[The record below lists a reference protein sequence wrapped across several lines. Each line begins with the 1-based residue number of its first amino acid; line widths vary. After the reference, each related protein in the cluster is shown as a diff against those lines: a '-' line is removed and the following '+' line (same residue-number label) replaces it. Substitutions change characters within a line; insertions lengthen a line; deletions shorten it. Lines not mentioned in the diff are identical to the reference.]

1 MKAVNLIPTEQR
13 RAKAT
18 GAQAGGGY
26 VVLGVLGVLLL
37 LAVAYVI
44 TANSVN
50 SNTTKAAKAKRD
62 ADALEAQ
69 AAQLDSFTDFATIK
83 QQRLAAVKTAAE
95 TRFDWE
101 RLMRELSRVM
111 PAGSWLQTT
120 DASTKE
126 DTGGS
131 SGGPAPTSSGAPVDP
146 NAAVPPNATFV
157 GCTPKQTEVAKILV
171 RLRQMHRVT
180 DVELNESLREEGVQD
195 VTVDSCGPLYKF
207 DVTVT
212 FAPADTDEAPA
223 GTNSVP
229 ASLGGGS

>member
-1 MKAVNLIPTEQR
+1 VKAVNLIPSDQR

-26 VVLGVLGVLLL
+26 VVLGVLAVLLV
-37 LAVAYVI
+37 LAVAYVM

-50 SNTTKAAKAKRD
+50 DNTTKAAKAKSE

-69 AAQLDSFTDFATIK
+69 AAQMESFTDFATIK
-83 QQRLAAVKTAAE
+83 EQRLAAVKTAAD

-111 PAGSWLQTT
+111 PEGSWLQTT

-131 SGGPAPTSSGAPVDP
+131 SGGPAPASTGAPVDP

-157 GCTPKQTEVAKILV
+157 GCTPKQSEVAKILV
-171 RLRQMHRVT
+171 RLRAMHRVT

-212 FAPADTDEAPA
+212 FAPTDTDEAPA
-223 GTNSVP
+223 GTDSVP

>member
-1 MKAVNLIPTEQR
+1 VKAVNLIPSDQR
-13 RAKAT
+13 RAKAS

-50 SNTTKAAKAKRD
+50 DNTTKAAKAKRQ

-69 AAQLDSFTDFATIK
+69 AAQMDSFTDFATIK

-131 SGGPAPTSSGAPVDP
+131 SGGPASPTAAPVDP

-180 DVELNESLREEGVQD
+180 DVELNESLKEQGVSD

-212 FAPADTDEAPA
+212 FAPTDTPEAPR
-223 GTNSVP
+223 GSDTVP